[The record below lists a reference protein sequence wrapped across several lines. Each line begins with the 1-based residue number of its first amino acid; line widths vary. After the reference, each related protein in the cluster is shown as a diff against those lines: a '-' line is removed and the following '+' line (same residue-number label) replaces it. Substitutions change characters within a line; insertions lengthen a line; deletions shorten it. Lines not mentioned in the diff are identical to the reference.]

1 MRNEKLFQL
10 FDFKEGRAFE
20 PDFVL
25 FLRRADN
32 GQTSI
37 MQIFIEPK
45 GEHLRQQDQWKEDFL
60 KQIKQVARLETVFQG
75 RDYTVYGLPFFNESA
90 PMRKP
95 FETAFEQLRKE

>member
-1 MRNEKLFQL
+1 M
-10 FDFKEGRAFE
+10 FDFKEGRPFE

-45 GEHLRQQDQWKEDFL
+45 GDHLRQQDQWKEDFL
-60 KQIKQVARLETVFQG
+60 LQIGQVARLETVFQG
-75 RDYTVYGLPFFNESA
+75 RDYTVYGLPFFNEGTS
-90 PMRKP
+90 MRKP
-95 FETAFEQLRKE
+95 FAAAFEHLRKM